1 MRSTVSERIRN
12 KLKIETHLHYAALA
26 VVLFDVVLFFG
37 FIAAAISGDLEDDAL
52 IVSIFLLVFCT
63 TCSGGLCV
71 LINGKST
78 KAKTI
83 GLKVIIF
90 SAAVQQLM
98 VLILSFVEWVDPD
111 CETDVLAVCSS
122 QKENFLAAVG
132 VAFLIHFVFV
142 MFWLK
147 LFAYWDALR
156 GLRPRMVSTA
166 NPSPENGDW
175 PSDSA
180 TFFSGRPAFQTE
192 SDDDISSASS
202 GSSLKDARGDLLKE
216 I

>member
-1 MRSTVSERIRN
+1 MRSTERIRN
-12 KLKIETHLHYAALA
+12 QLKIETHLHYATLA
-26 VVLFDVVLFFG
+26 VVLFDLVLFFG
-37 FIAAAISGDLEDDAL
+37 FIAAAISGDLEDDTL

-63 TCSGGLCV
+63 TCGGGLCV

-78 KAKTI
+78 QAKSI
-83 GLKVIIF
+83 GLKIIIF

-98 VLILSFVEWVDPD
+98 VLILSFVEWLDPD
-111 CETDVLAVCSS
+111 CETDVLAVCSA
-122 QKENFLAAVG
+122 QQENFLAAVC

-142 MFWLK
+142 VFWLK
-147 LFAYWDALR
+147 LFAYWDSLR
-156 GLRPRMVSTA
+156 GLRPRMVTTE

-180 TFFSGRPAFQTE
+180 TFFSGRPMFQTE
-192 SDDDISSASS
+192 SEEDISSMSS
-202 GSSLKDARGDLLKE
+202 GGSLKDAREDLLKE